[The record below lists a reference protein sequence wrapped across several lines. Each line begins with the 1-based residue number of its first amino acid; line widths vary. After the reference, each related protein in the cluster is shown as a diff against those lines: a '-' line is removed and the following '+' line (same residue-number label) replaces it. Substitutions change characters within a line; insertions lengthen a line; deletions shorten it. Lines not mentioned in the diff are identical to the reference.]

1 MGRRGPPPKPAP
13 LRLLEG
19 RRAHRPLPVEAPA
32 TPGPCDPPEHLS
44 APAREVWLSLA
55 PELEAKGLLA
65 PRYLPSFEVYCDALV
80 QWRTASRLL
89 SQSGPV
95 ITSARGDGQIV
106 TNPVSREFA
115 RYACIV
121 RAFGSDFALTPAAV
135 SAMARGTPDQPES
148 AADRLLG

>member
-1 MGRRGPPPKPAP
+1 MPTP
-13 LRLLEG
+13 LRVLEG
-19 RRAHRPLPVEAPA
+19 NRSQRRIPEEPAA
-32 TPGPCDPPEHLS
+32 TPGPCDPPAHIS
-44 APAREVWLSLA
+44 PQAREVWLSLA
-55 PELEAKGLLA
+55 PELESKGLLA
-65 PRYLPSFEVYCDALV
+65 PRYLASFEVFCDALV

-89 SQSGPV
+89 TQTGPV
-95 ITSARGDGQIV
+95 IASARGDGQIV